1 MNKRIKKKIR
11 KALMTSKLVTTN
23 RAKTLYR
30 WARESIDRF
39 HGDDYYYIDD
49 PTKYG
54 EKKIFFPFNESGQP
68 GISFA
73 PAESGG
79 NVFIN
84 TILTEKMNFHYAI
97 VEHIDDPVGYMIID
111 MWNNHVYEVI
121 PPDWKDPTTAIID
134 YTLSKS
140 VKHLMNYHGQNV
152 YFNSALNHI
161 FIDKENADF
170 SSMKDKLL
178 EIIST
183 SDILEKNSS
192 NVGFNS
198 NYHFTYCCKLPVEN

>member
-1 MNKRIKKKIR
+1 MKERTKKKIR

-49 PTKYG
+49 PTRHG

-68 GISFA
+68 GVSFA

-84 TILTEKMNFHYAI
+84 TMLAEKMNFHYAV
-97 VEHIDDPVGYMIID
+97 VEYNDPAGYMIID

-121 PPDWKDPTTAIID
+121 LPDVKDPTTAIMD

-140 VKHLMNYHGQNV
+140 VKHLMDYHGQNV
-152 YFNSALNHI
+152 YFNSAINHI
-161 FIDKENADF
+161 FIDKENDDF
-170 SSMKDKLL
+170 SSMKDKLFK
-178 EIIST
+178 IISAL
-183 SDILEKNSS
+183 DIIKKNPPNTGS
-192 NVGFNS
+192 NNS
-198 NYHFTYCCKLPVEN
+198 YHFTYCCKLPVEN